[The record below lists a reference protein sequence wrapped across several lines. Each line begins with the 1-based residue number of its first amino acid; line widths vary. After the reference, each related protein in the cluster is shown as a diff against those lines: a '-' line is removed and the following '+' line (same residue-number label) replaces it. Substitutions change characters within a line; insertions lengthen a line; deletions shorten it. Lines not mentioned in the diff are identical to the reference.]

1 MEKLPCRR
9 ILERLIIDI
18 VRPYFE
24 SKTIDILFRLP
35 SRKNKGK
42 WSPNLGNT
50 WPSMITCLCP
60 IANGIYLLMQNA
72 QANILTF
79 EVKTQI

>member
-9 ILERLIIDI
+9 ILERLKIDI

-42 WSPNLGNT
+42 
-50 WPSMITCLCP
+50 
-60 IANGIYLLMQNA
+60 
-72 QANILTF
+72 
-79 EVKTQI
+79 